1 MENTNDSGNSLL
13 HGQLMW
19 AIGAAHITPTPRAGL
34 MLLAIHERKIW
45 GDGKKV
51 SFVKL
56 PDETVKRNN
65 VFIDNCIFL

>member
-1 MENTNDSGNSLL
+1 
-13 HGQLMW
+13 MW